1 MLKGTIIDCLGPERS
16 AAVASRGK
24 WCGCLSGTSHGN
36 HDVTMRIVIAVQIL
50 VTIIVCPKSCA
61 LKKAGCKN
69 QVFEEYRQLRDKR
82 FFAKS
87 SEDKGTG
94 QNEFII
100 PYNGEIIISIP
111 ELQIR
116 IQGKW

>member
-1 MLKGTIIDCLGPERS
+1 MT
-16 AAVASRGK
+16 
-24 WCGCLSGTSHGN
+24 GN
-36 HDVTMRIVIAVQIL
+36 HGECSLHSSYKADPAKIVRVKKCDNEDCDCSTNSCDNYI
-50 VTIIVCPKSCA
+50 CPKSCA

-69 QVFEEYRQLRDKR
+69 QVFEEYRQLRGKR